1 MVLLCKSL
9 LGVYIPCGAVYY
21 FSELDQDY
29 YLGVLGNIDLWY
41 DSITGHKTNLLF
53 LLCIAVIYV
62 PQVPSRRDYY

>member
-1 MVLLCKSL
+1 M
-9 LGVYIPCGAVYY
+9 
-21 FSELDQDY
+21 DQDY

-53 LLCIAVIYV
+53 LLYIAVISV